1 MRAGERRVRPICSG
15 RKGNGPPKAGTGL
28 RGDIF
33 GPRSRDPSELS
44 GPMGVATL
52 SFRGSQCLRREGS
65 AEAFALREARHP
77 TSPPGPQPGLG
88 FSPSVTGLPGGDGQ
102 GSLQGAGRPNRR
114 LHSGGRAEAPGGASS
129 RRAGVDPDGVHGGC
143 ADASENGSEKPRGGS
158 GRSREGGAVAVT
170 DALGKDE
177 KLGDA
182 PGRRRPGRAQT
193 RPASP
198 EHGGACPRGSCRGAR
213 ALSAALPRGPDRR
226 GSLRPGR
233 PAASEEVGASRAGGS
248 HGMVTRGHHRLKD
261 TVVHSLGSSQTKI

>member
-28 RGDIF
+28 RGDVF

-77 TSPPGPQPGLG
+77 TSPPGPKPGLG

-102 GSLQGAGRPNRR
+102 GSLQGAGRPDRR
-114 LHSGGRAEAPGGASS
+114 LHSGGRAEAPGGAPS

-182 PGRRRPGRAQT
+182 PGAAGQDGLGRGRLHWSTGERVRGVAAGVLGPSARLCPGGWT
-193 RPASP
+193 G
-198 EHGGACPRGSCRGAR
+198 EGACGQAGPPPAR
-213 ALSAALPRGPDRR
+213 RSA
-226 GSLRPGR
+226 
-233 PAASEEVGASRAGGS
+233 PAEPAEATGWSRV
-248 HGMVTRGHHRLKD
+248 VTTG
-261 TVVHSLGSSQTKI
+261 